1 MYEVA
6 VVVVVLIIIDA
17 SPIAPSGFSGF
28 PPEYVV
34 TSHNFQPTRWV
45 VTSPSLYPFRL
56 ILLDFERDVQFL

>member
-6 VVVVVLIIIDA
+6 VVVRLVVLIIIDA

-45 VTSPSLYPFRL
+45 VTSPSFTPSG
-56 ILLDFERDVQFL
+56 